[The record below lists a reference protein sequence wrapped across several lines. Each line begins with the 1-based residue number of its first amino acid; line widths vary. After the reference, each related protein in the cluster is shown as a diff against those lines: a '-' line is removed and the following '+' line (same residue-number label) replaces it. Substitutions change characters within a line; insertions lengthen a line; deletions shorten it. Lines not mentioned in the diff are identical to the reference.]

1 MNTPY
6 YIEKS
11 KDPKFLKYH
20 NECWE
25 KIKADTK
32 RRKQLY
38 FDNKANVS
46 ARGKQYRLDNA
57 ERVKQ
62 TEKIYK
68 THNRSVFGSL
78 CHLYKAI

>member
-25 KIKADTK
+25 KIKANNK
-32 RRKQLY
+32 RMKQRHI
-38 FDNKANVS
+38 DNKSDVNTKA
-46 ARGKQYRLDNA
+46 KQYRIYNA
-57 ERVKQ
+57 ERVKK
-62 TEKIYK
+62 TEKIYY

-78 CHLYKAI
+78 CHLYKAM